1 MPVAWNLEQI
11 SAALQ
16 KPVEDL
22 TVIVLDRPRHAELIA
37 EIRSAGAR
45 IRLISDGDVAA
56 AIATARPDSGV
67 DVLMGIG
74 GCAEGV
80 IAAAALKCM
89 GGAIQGRLWPRH
101 EEDRAAI
108 QAAGLDPAQVLTTS
122 QLCGGDE
129 VFFAAT
135 GVSDGDLLKGVRF
148 TASGATTNSMVMRHR
163 SGTIR
168 EARAAARWPCAAWRP
183 RPRRHRLTRRVRA
196 DHDAAPL
203 DATASRSARAH
214 GWRAASARARH
225 RALKRQPFA
234 ACTYDAH
241 TPQRPLCCDVNGASA
256 DSRTTLPAFLSRT
269 GVAGGGAALN
279 RNA

>member
-1 MPVAWNLEQI
+1 MPVAWNLARI

-16 KPVEDL
+16 KPIEDV
-22 TVIVLDRPRHAELIA
+22 TVIVLDRPRHTELIA
-37 EIRSAGAR
+37 EIRAAGAR

-67 DVLMGIG
+67 DVLWGIG

-108 QAAGLDPAQVLTTS
+108 QAAGLDPTHVLTTS
-122 QLCGGDE
+122 QLCGGEE

-135 GVSDGDLLKGVRF
+135 GVSDGDLLRGVRF
-148 TASGATTNSMVMRHR
+148 TATGATTTSMVMRHR

-168 EARAAARWPCAAWRP
+168 EARVPPQKRRRLPPHALPLQITTHHRWSPRHANAPPRTAAAALQ
-183 RPRRHRLTRRVRA
+183 H
-196 DHDAAPL
+196 APK
-203 DATASRSARAH
+203 ATA
-214 GWRAASARARH
+214 
-225 RALKRQPFA
+225 
-234 ACTYDAH
+234 
-241 TPQRPLCCDVNGASA
+241 
-256 DSRTTLPAFLSRT
+256 
-269 GVAGGGAALN
+269 AG
-279 RNA
+279 

>member
-1 MPVAWNLEQI
+1 MPVAWNLARI
-11 SAALQ
+11 SEVLQ
-16 KPVEDL
+16 KPVEDVTVRAQEAKMPTRRSTESRHAL
-22 TVIVLDRPRHAELIA
+22 QVIVLDRPRHSELIA

-67 DVLMGIG
+67 DVLWGIG

-108 QAAGLDPAQVLTTS
+108 LAAGLDPTQVLTTS

-135 GVSDGDLLKGVRF
+135 GVSDGDLLRGVRF
-148 TASGATTNSMVMRHR
+148 TATGATTTSMVMRHR

-168 EARAAARWPCAAWRP
+168 EARARPLERKRVRGALPTP
-183 RPRRHRLTRRVRA
+183 RPRRSPRTTAGRRAQR
-196 DHDAAPL
+196 P
-203 DATASRSARAH
+203 RR
-214 GWRAASARARH
+214 RARRDRRYCTCLRR
-225 RALKRQPFA
+225 RAEP
-234 ACTYDAH
+234 
-241 TPQRPLCCDVNGASA
+241 S
-256 DSRTTLPAFLSRT
+256 
-269 GVAGGGAALN
+269 AGGPLRVHMRQRSLSCGGARPPN
-279 RNA
+279 RNT

>member
-168 EARAAARWPCAAWRP
+168 EARAAARWPCRC
-183 RPRRHRLTRRVRA
+183 V
-196 DHDAAPL
+196 
-203 DATASRSARAH
+203 ASSPSPPPSHA
-214 GWRAASARARH
+214 ARARRSRRSTAGRH
-225 RALKRQPFA
+225 GQPLRPRARLASCQRTRPPPRADAPPAHA
-234 ACTYDAH
+234 AGELHA
-241 TPQRPLCCDVNGASA
+241 
-256 DSRTTLPAFLSRT
+256 PATAR
-269 GVAGGGAALN
+269 
-279 RNA
+279 